1 MCGFVGCLCE
11 NPREFSETEKHQ
23 FENMNTMIF
32 HRGPD
37 DEGYFRDE
45 HVQFGFRRLSI
56 IDLEAGHQ
64 PLTYEN
70 DRYVIIFNGEIYN
83 YVELREMLLEK
94 VQRLQRNLIQKLSL
108 HCMHMKEKCV
118 DYLRGMFAFMIWDR
132 EEKKLFGARD
142 HLY

>member
-94 VQRLQRNLIQKLSL
+94 GATFATQSDTEVIIALYA
-108 HCMHMKEKCV
+108 HMKEK
-118 DYLRGMFAFMIWDR
+118 
-132 EEKKLFGARD
+132 
-142 HLY
+142 